1 MTTLS
6 NQIKMTDAMEREL
19 NEREHDALG
28 SWAFNEP
35 VEFAFVAIAVAAFCI
50 GSLLLAIYFH

>member
-19 NEREHDALG
+19 NDREHDALG
-28 SWAFNEP
+28 SWAFDEP
-35 VEFAFVAIAVAAFCI
+35 VEFVFVVAVFCI
-50 GSLLLAIYFH
+50 GALLVATFFH

>member
-19 NEREHDALG
+19 NDREHNALG

-35 VEFAFVAIAVAAFCI
+35 VEFVFVAVVVAVFCI
-50 GSLLLAIYFH
+50 GALLVATFFH

>member
-19 NEREHDALG
+19 NDREHAALG

-35 VEFAFVAIAVAAFCI
+35 VEFVSVAMGVAAFSI
-50 GSLLLAIYFH
+50 GALLLAIYFH

>member
-6 NQIKMTDAMEREL
+6 NQVKMTDAMEREL
-19 NEREHDALG
+19 NDREHDALG

-35 VEFAFVAIAVAAFCI
+35 IEFVSVAVVVAVFSI
-50 GSLLLAIYFH
+50 GLVLLANYFH